1 MYGVITVDDERWAL
15 AGLRKMFKLYEK
27 QFEIIA
33 ETTNSIEALDLI
45 RGKKPDAVFT
55 DIRMPDVSG
64 IDLMKIIRSEG
75 IDTEFVIISGFADFS
90 YARESLRLGAF
101 DYCLK
106 PLQLKEAD
114 TLLKTLREYLD
125 QKNLKQKNRNDQES
139 MLFIT
144 PPTPPSQAEQ
154 YINADFMKLLS
165 YVNTHF
171 QKDMSLSGLADTFH
185 LNPTYCSELFK
196 KVTDKTYS
204 EYLSGLRI
212 DYACRLMKLTSMSLE
227 QIAYKAGFNDYYYF
241 CKVFKR
247 KTGKP
252 PSRYRKEKMPE
263 NKS

>member
-1 MYGVITVDDERWAL
+1 MYGIITVDDEHWAL
-15 AGLRKMFKLYEK
+15 AGLRKMFKSYEQ

-33 ETTNSIEALDLI
+33 ETTNSVEALDLI
-45 RGKKPDAVFT
+45 RGRKPDAVFT
-55 DIRMPDVSG
+55 DIRMPEVSG

-125 QKNLKQKNRNDQES
+125 QKNQKQNRNDQEN
-139 MLFIT
+139 I
-144 PPTPPSQAEQ
+144 PVPKAEQ
-154 YINADFMKLLS
+154 YINSDFMKLLL

-171 QKDMSLSGLADTFH
+171 QKELSLSGLADTFH
-185 LNPTYCSELFK
+185 LNPTYCSELFR

-204 EYLSGLRI
+204 EYVSGLRI
-212 DYACRLMKLTSMSLE
+212 DYACRLMQFTGMSLE
-227 QIAYKAGFNDYYYF
+227 QIAYKSGFNDYYYF
-241 CKVFKR
+241 CKVFK
-247 KTGKP
+247 KITGKP
-252 PSRYRKEKMPE
+252 PLRYRKEKIPE
-263 NKS
+263 